1 MCGWKG
7 ILIEPIT
14 RLYTLLDFV
23 VHAKWMLF
31 TRSSTV
37 STSHWANGKKVNE
50 KRAVQWNLMMF
61 SISFPAIE
69 IQWPNS
75 SVGALPKISSPI
87 KIFVEIVIIC
97 AFVFEHG
104 KEKII
109 RIKVQR
115 PWLMIFISSFDFEF
129 FDVDILARKWCKW
142 YSQLQLV
149 PDKE

>member
-87 KIFVEIVIIC
+87 KIFVEIS
-97 AFVFEHG
+97 FV
-104 KEKII
+104 
-109 RIKVQR
+109 R
-115 PWLMIFISSFDFEF
+115 LYSSMVKRKLFALRCKDRDSWFLFQASILNSLTSTYWPESGAN
-129 FDVDILARKWCKW
+129 DIHNYNLYRTKNN
-142 YSQLQLV
+142 
-149 PDKE
+149 